1 VATNHNPEKG
11 PRTLN
16 CEAWEAMLA
25 DALDGTLDARDA
37 EAFAAHSKSCAAGC
51 GELLE
56 EAKRGT
62 EWLRFLR
69 ETPEAPEGLLEKIL
83 VGTSGLNVAQQPL
96 VTAGGVAV
104 IPHQPWLGVSVAM
117 LQRHVAESRILMTLA
132 MAFFSIALTLNLT
145 GVRLNQ
151 LKLSDLSPSAL
162 AASVSHQYYTTS
174 AHLTRYYLNLRIV
187 YELESRVNE
196 MMPKSNSA
204 PAAQPATQQ
213 QQPQQQPQQ
222 KPQQKSSG
230 KPGGSAHKAGS
241 VAAPVQGQSSDEPPL
256 PVLAKLEQ
264 HSQVQSEWSPGLE
277 LRVNNDNNGSVMG
290 PVFSSPFRRSFL
302 SARAFSVRP
311 GNHHK
316 PSERSLV

>member
-1 VATNHNPEKG
+1 MATNHNPEKG
-11 PRTLN
+11 PRNLS
-16 CEAWEAMLA
+16 CEAWEQMLT
-25 DALDGTLDARDA
+25 DALDGTLSASDA
-37 EAFAAHSKSCAAGC
+37 EAFAAHSKSCGAGC

-56 EAKRGT
+56 EAKRGG

-83 VGTSGLNVAQQPL
+83 VGTSGWNEAQQPL
-96 VTAGGVAV
+96 VAAGGAAV
-104 IPHQPWLGVSVAM
+104 IPHQPWLGTSVAL

-151 LKLSDLSPSAL
+151 LKLSDLKPSAL

-174 AHLTRYYLNLRIV
+174 AHLTRYYLSLRIV

-213 QQPQQQPQQ
+213 QQPQQQPEQ
-222 KPQQKSSG
+222 KPQPKSSG
-230 KPGGSAHKAGS
+230 KPGGSARKAGS
-241 VAAPVQGQSSDEPPL
+241 EAAPEQGQRGEEPPV
-256 PVLAKLEQ
+256 PVLAKLQQ
-264 HSQVQSEWSPGLE
+264 HSQAQSEWSRRLE
-277 LRVNNDNNGSVMG
+277 LRVNYDNNGSVMG
-290 PVFSSPFRRSFL
+290 PVFSSPSRRTFL
-302 SARAFSVRP
+302 SGKAFSARP

>member
-1 VATNHNPEKG
+1 
-11 PRTLN
+11 
-16 CEAWEAMLA
+16 MLT
-25 DALDGTLDARDA
+25 DALDGTLSASDA
-37 EAFAAHSKSCAAGC
+37 EAFAAHSKGCAAGC

-56 EAKRGT
+56 EAKRGG

-96 VTAGGVAV
+96 VTAGGAAV
-104 IPHQPWLGVSVAM
+104 IPHQPWLGASVAL

-162 AASVSHQYYTTS
+162 ATSLSHQYYTTS

-213 QQPQQQPQQ
+213 QPAQQQPQQ
-222 KPQQKSSG
+222 KPQPKSSG
-230 KPGGSAHKAGS
+230 KPGGSAHKAGGA
-241 VAAPVQGQSSDEPPL
+241 AAPEQGQRGEEPPV

-264 HSQVQSEWSPGLE
+264 HSQVQSEWSPRLE

-290 PVFSSPFRRSFL
+290 PVFSSPSRRSFL
-302 SARAFSVRP
+302 SGKAFSVRP

>member
-1 VATNHNPEKG
+1 
-11 PRTLN
+11 
-16 CEAWEAMLA
+16 MLT
-25 DALDGTLDARDA
+25 DALDGTLEARDA
-37 EAFAAHSKSCAAGC
+37 EAFDAHSKGCAAGC

-69 ETPEAPEGLLEKIL
+69 ETPEAPQGLLEKIL
-83 VGTSGLNVAQQPL
+83 VGTSGLPDTPAL
-96 VTAGGVAV
+96 AASGGMA
-104 IPHQPWLGVSVAM
+104 IPHQPWLGVSVGL

-162 AASVSHQYYTTS
+162 AASVSHQYFTTWG
-174 AHLTRYYLNLRIV
+174 HLSRYYMNARIF

-196 MMPKSNSA
+196 MRGGNNNP
-204 PAAQPATQQ
+204 PAAQPAN

-222 KPQQKSSG
+222 QQPQQKPQPKSSG
-230 KPGGSAHKAGS
+230 KPGGSARKGGNVTPAEK
-241 VAAPVQGQSSDEPPL
+241 GQRSYEPPVPL
-256 PVLAKLEQ
+256 LAKLEQ
-264 HSQVQSEWSPGLE
+264 HSKFESDWSPRLDAGFDPGVE
-277 LRVNNDNNGSVMG
+277 ADHGHHYGHNGSVRY
-290 PVFSSPFRRSFL
+290 PVFFSPRSSFL
-302 SARAFSVRP
+302 FVRP
-311 GNHHK
+311 GNQHK

>member
-11 PRTLN
+11 ARTLN
-16 CEAWEAMLA
+16 CEAWEQMLT
-25 DALDGTLDARDA
+25 DALDGTLSASDA

-56 EAKRGT
+56 EAKRGG

-96 VTAGGVAV
+96 VTAGGAAV
-104 IPHQPWLGVSVAM
+104 IPHQPWLGASVAL

-151 LKLSDLSPSAL
+151 LKLSDLRPSAL

-204 PAAQPATQQ
+204 PAVQPATQQ
-213 QQPQQQPQQ
+213 QQPQQQPEQ
-222 KPQQKSSG
+222 KPQPKSTG
-230 KPGGSAHKAGS
+230 KPGGSAHKAGGA
-241 VAAPVQGQSSDEPPL
+241 AAPEQGQRGEEPPV

-264 HSQVQSEWSPGLE
+264 HSQVQSEWSPSLE

-290 PVFSSPFRRSFL
+290 PFFSSPSRRSF
-302 SARAFSVRP
+302 SARALSVRP

>member
-11 PRTLN
+11 PRNLS
-16 CEAWEAMLA
+16 CEAWEQMLT
-25 DALDGTLDARDA
+25 DALDGTLSASDA

-56 EAKRGT
+56 EAKRGG

-96 VTAGGVAV
+96 VTAGGAAV
-104 IPHQPWLGVSVAM
+104 IPHQPWLGASVAL

-151 LKLSDLSPSAL
+151 LKLSDLRPSAL

-204 PAAQPATQQ
+204 PAVQPATQQ
-213 QQPQQQPQQ
+213 QQPQQQPEQ
-222 KPQQKSSG
+222 KPQPKSSG
-230 KPGGSAHKAGS
+230 KPGGSAHKAGGA
-241 VAAPVQGQSSDEPPL
+241 AAPEQGQRGEEPPI

-264 HSQVQSEWSPGLE
+264 HSQVQSEWSPSLE

-290 PVFSSPFRRSFL
+290 PVFSSPSRRTFL
-302 SARAFSVRP
+302 SVRALSVRP

>member
-1 VATNHNPEKG
+1 
-11 PRTLN
+11 
-16 CEAWEAMLA
+16 MLT
-25 DALDGTLDARDA
+25 DALDGTLSPRDA
-37 EAFAAHSKSCAAGC
+37 EAFAAHSTRCTAGC
-51 GELLE
+51 PELLE

-69 ETPEAPEGLLEKIL
+69 ETPEAPEGLLERIL
-83 VGTSGLNVAQQPL
+83 VGTSGLPDTPQLA
-96 VTAGGVAV
+96 AGGAVA
-104 IPHQPWLGVSVAM
+104 IPHQPWLGVSIGM

-151 LKLSDLSPSAL
+151 LKLSDLRPSAL
-162 AASVSHQYYTTS
+162 ATSVSYHYFSTS

-213 QQPQQQPQQ
+213 QPSQQQPPQQ

-230 KPGGSAHKAGS
+230 KPGGSAHKAGD
-241 VAAPVQGQSSDEPPL
+241 ATAPEQGHRGEEPPV

-264 HSQVQSEWSPGLE
+264 HSQMQSEWGPRLE

-290 PVFSSPFRRSFL
+290 SVFSSPSRRSFL
-302 SARAFSVRP
+302 FGKAFSARP